1 MARFNWTPKRKIA
14 LECLLSAGGNARV
27 AAELSKQ
34 FTPSV
39 SEGYLR
45 ALKYDP
51 RYKPFREEYHRRT
64 GEILNALE
72 VDESYVLETLLEL
85 SRPGMKPNVRLGAAK
100 ALGDYLGMWAPQ
112 RIETAQ
118 KIEEIILRWPEEE
131 IIGAV
136 KEVIEDARTKAG
148 GFNVK

>member
-1 MARFNWTPKRKIA
+1 MRRFDWTPKRNIA
-14 LECLLSAGGNARV
+14 LECLLSAGGNVRV
-27 AAELSKQ
+27 AAELSNG

-45 ALKYDP
+45 ALKYDS

-72 VDESYVLETLLEL
+72 VDESYVLDTLLEL
-85 SRPGMKPNVRLGAAK
+85 SRPGMKPTVRLGAAK

-136 KEVIEDARTKAG
+136 KGVIEDARTKAG
-148 GFNVK
+148 GFNAE

>member
-1 MARFNWTPKRKIA
+1 MSQRFN
-14 LECLLSAGGNARV
+14 
-27 AAELSKQ
+27 
-34 FTPSV
+34 PSV

-51 RYKPFREEYHRRT
+51 RYRPFRKEYQRRT

-72 VDESYVLETLLEL
+72 VDITYVLETLLEL

-112 RIETAQ
+112 RIERVG
-118 KIEEIILRWPEEE
+118 EIQDIVLRWPEDE
-131 IIGAV
+131 ILGEV
-136 KEVIEDARTKAG
+136 KHILHEARERNG
-148 GFNVK
+148 SHS